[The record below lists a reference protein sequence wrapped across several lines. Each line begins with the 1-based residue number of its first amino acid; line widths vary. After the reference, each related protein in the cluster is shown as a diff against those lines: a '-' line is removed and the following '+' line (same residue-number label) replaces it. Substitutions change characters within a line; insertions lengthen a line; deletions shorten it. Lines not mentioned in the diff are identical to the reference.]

1 MTLTLVKQPES
12 ETSEAM
18 PMDASA
24 AERELVVFCPK
35 CKTLE
40 TLWFTNGWLMPARK
54 FSQMNGELYHDC
66 GSQEPCRLYRM

>member
-12 ETSEAM
+12 ATSE
-18 PMDASA
+18 PMTVDVLAD
-24 AERELVVFCPK
+24 ERELVVFCPK

-54 FSQMNGELYHDC
+54 FSKMNGELYHDC

>member
-1 MTLTLVKQPES
+1 MTLALVKQLES
-12 ETSEAM
+12 TTSESM
-18 PMDASA
+18 TMDASA

-54 FSQMNGELYHDC
+54 FNQMNGELYHDC